1 MTILTDD
8 NRAIAARKKAQALHT
23 NHGVR
28 SLNEVEP
35 HSMNWADLNRLEKD
49 ARKAVSDVLD
59 TITDKATSEQRAD
72 AELAADGLGDLLA
85 AIGSEK
91 DERAVTGS
99 KEPRSQAATAAMIAK
114 RPSYGEA
121 SVGYGDDTAPAEIAL
136 RSNQPMK
143 AWAEARSSRPDHL
156 RGMNAGQFLRAMVV
170 NDKTDVER
178 RALSEAS
185 DAAGGYTT
193 PDVLSAEL
201 IDAARAASVVMQ
213 AGARTIPLTS
223 DSNTIARVLTDA
235 TPAWR
240 LEAGAVANSDPT
252 FGPVTLTPRSLAVS
266 VDISAE
272 LMADSLNLSTALPQ
286 MLAAAM
292 AVELD
297 RVALIG
303 SGTAP
308 EPRGIANTV
317 GIGTFAQDSLIA
329 NFANLSK
336 ARTGILTQNRGPV
349 SAYVMHPRD
358 EGSFTD
364 LVDSNGNPLV
374 MPGQIAAIPMFT
386 TTSLPIDG
394 GTGTDESTII
404 AGNFEHLLIGIRSNV
419 QVELLKTTKYATN
432 LQYTLVCNMRADIAV
447 ADPKAFYAITGVGNV
462 A

>member
-1 MTILTDD
+1 MHITDE
-8 NRAIAARKKAQALHT
+8 NRAIAARKNTLAFHKRA
-23 NHGVR
+23 GVK
-28 SLNEVEP
+28 SINEIAP
-35 HSMNWADLNRLEKD
+35 HSMTWAELNSMAKDATKACRSLLDRVDSGDDLNDVEAAVDGLTDLVTALDVEKD
-49 ARKAVSDVLD
+49 TRN
-59 TITDKATSEQRAD
+59 
-72 AELAADGLGDLLA
+72 AE
-85 AIGSEK
+85 
-91 DERAVTGS
+91 GS
-99 KEPRSQAATAAMIAK
+99 KEPRKQSATAAMMAK

-136 RSNQPMK
+136 RSNQPMR
-143 AWAEARSSRPDHL
+143 AWAEARSSRPEHL
-156 RGMNAGQFLRAMVV
+156 RGMNAGQFLRAMIV
-170 NDKTDVER
+170 NDKSEVER
-178 RALSEAS
+178 RALAEATDS
-185 DAAGGYTT
+185 AGGYTV

-223 DSNTIARVLTDA
+223 DRNTIARVLTDPS
-235 TPAWR
+235 PAWR
-240 LEAGAVANSDPT
+240 AEAGAVANSDPT
-252 FGPVTLTPRSLAVS
+252 FGPVVLTPQSLAVS

-272 LMADSLNLSTALPQ
+272 LMADSLNLATSLPGI
-286 MLAAAM
+286 LAAAM

-303 SGTAP
+303 SGSAP

-317 GIGTFAQDSLIA
+317 GIGTFAQDALIA
-329 NFANLSK
+329 NYLNLSK
-336 ARTGILTQNRGPV
+336 ARTGIMTANRGPV

-364 LVDSNGNPLV
+364 LADANGQPLMAPRAV
-374 MPGQIAAIPMFT
+374 AEIPMLT
-386 TTSLPIDG
+386 TTSLPING

-432 LQYTLVCNMRADIAV
+432 LQYQLVCHMRADIAV
-447 ADPKAFYAITGVGNV
+447 EDPGAFYTLTGVGNV